1 MIKNLIIGLVLSTS
15 IVSAQSLSTILE
27 LIENNNSTIKQQK
40 YNIDVSKI
48 TEALSNSWQN
58 PVIGFG
64 FNDINLDNPNSRDL
78 EPMQT
83 QYISYSQVIPTNG
96 KLQTKTNISRY
107 NSVIDEIKLENLKIK
122 LKSQAIS
129 LVYNYIL
136 QKEKL
141 TLLYKYL
148 DNLKKQKELITLLYE
163 NGKID
168 QSKLVSLDLREYKLE
183 LKKQKIEYKIA
194 KIHALLENLTYEK
207 IDTITVKENRYNDSV
222 NIDSILDSHPL
233 VQIVKNKI
241 KQQEQKT
248 KLAKDEK
255 ISDVKFTVGYYNREN
270 FDDYISMNLS
280 LPLGL
285 QGREKLQIQQSYT
298 KTKALNNQLLAL
310 QQQLKTTIDELLIKI
325 STSKK
330 NYLMIEEKM
339 IPLNDSLKQ
348 SHTIH
353 LSTNM
358 MNSISVYESIN
369 NRYDLLLLSKD
380 EKLSYLEALSKL
392 QYFKG
397 NL

>member
-298 KTKALNNQLLAL
+298 KTKALNSQLLAL
-310 QQQLKTTIDELLIKI
+310 QQQLKTTIDELLVKI

-330 NYLMIEEKM
+330 NYMMIEEKM

>member
-40 YNIDVSKI
+40 YNIDVSKT
-48 TEALSNSWQN
+48 TEELSNSWQN

-129 LVYNYIL
+129 LGYNYIL

-141 TLLYKYL
+141 TLIYKYL

-298 KTKALNNQLLAL
+298 KTKALNSQLLAL
-310 QQQLKTTIDELLIKI
+310 QQQLKTTIDELLVKI

-330 NYLMIEEKM
+330 NYMMIEEKM

-380 EKLSYLEALSKL
+380 EKLSYLEA
-392 QYFKG
+392 
-397 NL
+397 

>member
-40 YNIDVSKI
+40 YNIDVSKT
-48 TEALSNSWQN
+48 TEELSNSWQN